1 MNPAQVFPHGEPGQ
15 LRPSF
20 SNYQQPQG
28 HPQQRNSM
36 VTMDPKGGMPV
47 MAPGNMMAAPMM
59 QPPMYGGM
67 PQPGMQPL
75 MYGGMPQEAAMVQ
88 TPLGAMPMQ
97 YATHVPIANPIAP
110 MFYAF
115 PQDHQAAV
123 SMNTMTRKL
132 ASVNKVK
139 VVQQIT
145 LLEACCGCEQQNIY
159 DIYDE
164 RGNQILQANEK
175 SDTCTRLC
183 CNPVHSLMVEISD
196 ADNKDDV
203 IATMERP
210 GKGYGG
216 VD

>member
-1 MNPAQVFPHGEPGQ
+1 
-15 LRPSF
+15 
-20 SNYQQPQG
+20 
-28 HPQQRNSM
+28 M

-59 QPPMYGGM
+59 QPPMYGGMPQPGMQPLMYGGM